1 MRKNFDIQEV
11 KTKTQVDKA
20 YEEYQE
26 FMKVSGMPKYNFVY
40 SNQKG
45 STIAEAIYNNNRYNL
60 IIANTL
66 CTTYKEG
73 AKGILFHEFT
83 HILDEEELVNAYG
96 FPYEDRN
103 VKYVYKELHAEQIK
117 TLYLLGCKTIDDLES
132 INVDNETFM
141 YGGKLYNIHDYLMEY
156 KKEFSRNIATI
167 ERAKLTNT
175 KIDMFEFNNMLNR
188 ILYYIGTAS
197 IYLKFCD
204 TTAFDELSIQ
214 DIYDYYGCGLDLLIR
229 VLLEQSI
236 GFHTKEI
243 VEAMAVVRKR
253 IILYFGNDLKVIDF
267 S

>member
-1 MRKNFDIQEV
+1 MIR
-11 KTKTQVDKA
+11 
-20 YEEYQE
+20 
-26 FMKVSGMPKYNFVY
+26 Y
-40 SNQKG
+40 S
-45 STIAEAIYNNNRYNL
+45 
-60 IIANTL
+60 
-66 CTTYKEG
+66 
-73 AKGILFHEFT
+73 
-83 HILDEEELVNAYG
+83 
-96 FPYEDRN
+96 
-103 VKYVYKELHAEQIK
+103 YKELHAEQIK

-141 YGGKLYNIHDYLMEY
+141 YGGKLYNIHNYLMEY

-167 ERAKLTNT
+167 ERAKSTNT

-204 TTAFDELSIQ
+204 TTAFGELSIQ
-214 DIYDYYGCGLDLLIR
+214 DIYDYYGCDLELLIR